1 MKDDEVKA
9 KGFEPLCLADFSG
22 GETCAAK
29 VPGCFEYN
37 LYLIGKAPDPCFSDN
52 IYEFRKYESYHQWYF
67 TSFDS
72 EFGHGV
78 LRFDGIDT
86 VADIIVNGKIVGKAD
101 NMFIPHEYEADGLKS
116 TGNELVVHI
125 YPSAVEARKRYVP
138 AMASVARKLP
148 DCVGAL
154 TYTVSIVLMLGVS
167 LAVSFFV
174 ARKNRKIDMVE
185 ALKGA
190 E

>member
-22 GETCAAK
+22 GETYAAN

-37 LYLIGKAPDPCFSDN
+37 LYLIGKAPCAGN
-52 IYEFRKYESYHQWYF
+52 GFRGSKIARLLISQN
-67 TSFDS
+67 TRLTVI
-72 EFGHGV
+72 GMIIGLPLGVGV
-78 LRFDGIDT
+78 LNFLMRT
-86 VADIIVNGKIVGKAD
+86 LVS
-101 NMFIPHEYEADGLKS
+101 EYELK
-116 TGNELVVHI
+116 TT
-125 YPSAVEARKRYVP
+125 
-138 AMASVARKLP
+138 
-148 DCVGAL
+148 VGAL

>member
-1 MKDDEVKA
+1 MKNIALTKGKWRFAYMKDDEVKA

-22 GETCAAK
+22 GETYAAK

-37 LYLIGKAPDPCFSDN
+37 LYLIGKAPCAGN
-52 IYEFRKYESYHQWYF
+52 GFRGSKIAGLLISQNVWL
-67 TSFDS
+67 TII
-72 EFGHGV
+72 GMIIGLPVGV
-78 LRFDGIDT
+78 GALDFLMR
-86 VADIIVNGKIVGKAD
+86 ALAS
-101 NMFIPHEYEADGLKS
+101 EYELK
-116 TGNELVVHI
+116 TT
-125 YPSAVEARKRYVP
+125 
-138 AMASVARKLP
+138 
-148 DCVGAL
+148 VGAL

-167 LAVSFFV
+167 LAVSFLV